1 MKSSAFPYFGT
12 NPRSEEPFLNI
23 SKGDRKGHRSYGG
36 RVYWQDETYNDSRV
50 LVHVPETFDV
60 SKPGVIV
67 VFFHGNGA
75 TLERDVRDRQLVPQ
89 QISDSGVNA
98 VLLAP
103 QLAVNA
109 ADSSA
114 GKFWQPGGFKRFID
128 ESASHLARLY
138 GDPKSAQAFA
148 NLPIVIVG
156 YSGGF
161 LPTAWSL
168 EVGGIPNRVRGVFLL
183 DAVYGELDKFASW
196 IEKNRTGFFVSSYT
210 RYTKRRDQELMQML
224 RDKGITV
231 TESMDGP
238 LRPGSVV
245 FVQTPDGV
253 THRDYVTQAWTEHPV
268 KDVLVKMAATPALDP
283 DRQRAVARAGKR
295 LFAASHCLR
304 RDRRLRQD
312 HRHQRQ
318 RDKGRRD
325 IARGVKEIAR
335 VQKAADRRSDRLP
348 DIEHRGIER
357 HRGGCERRRCADQP
371 HLLHRIG
378 GRKAQPP
385 DRDGHRHQRI
395 DAGAERP
402 AGYAGQQQRREQH
415 RGLPGAPGIDDAGCD
430 RDADETAHAVEREHQ
445 PDRVRPRARQLR
457 QQRPHEGEHHELAGH
472 LQRRDQQQQHDHAG
486 CGRHRSRS

>member
-1 MKSSAFPYFGT
+1 MVGANPNFPTVDRASRATSSAMPRRGLPLRWHWAAMAALIVPLSFVLVQCGKAPTPEMLAANTDGAKSRAAKPQASADTFDDRFPQPQFADRFPTAGESLPQVQRQVALAPQPRAVRTEPVRVASLTPTLTLPRNEREELTTLVSMKSSAFPYFGT

-23 SKGDRKGHRSYGG
+23 VKGDRKGHRSYSGK
-36 RVYWQDETYNDSRV
+36 VYWQDETYNDSRV

-60 SKPGVIV
+60 RKPGVIV

-103 QLAVNA
+103 QMAVNA

-114 GKFWQPGGFKRFID
+114 GKFWQSGGFKRFIE
-128 ESASHLARLY
+128 ESASHLARLH

-148 NLPIVIVG
+148 NMPIVIVG

-168 EVGGIPNRVRGVFLL
+168 EVGGLSNRVRGVFLL

-210 RYTKRRDQELMQML
+210 RYTKRHDLELMQML
-224 RDKGITV
+224 RDRGITV

-268 KDVLVKMAATPALDP
+268 KEVLVKMAATPALT
-283 DRQRAVARAGKR
+283 RVA
-295 LFAASHCLR
+295 ST
-304 RDRRLRQD
+304 
-312 HRHQRQ
+312 
-318 RDKGRRD
+318 
-325 IARGVKEIAR
+325 
-335 VQKAADRRSDRLP
+335 P
-348 DIEHRGIER
+348 
-357 HRGGCERRRCADQP
+357 
-371 HLLHRIG
+371 
-378 GRKAQPP
+378 
-385 DRDGHRHQRI
+385 
-395 DAGAERP
+395 
-402 AGYAGQQQRREQH
+402 YANR
-415 RGLPGAPGIDDAGCD
+415 
-430 RDADETAHAVEREHQ
+430 
-445 PDRVRPRARQLR
+445 
-457 QQRPHEGEHHELAGH
+457 
-472 LQRRDQQQQHDHAG
+472 
-486 CGRHRSRS
+486 

>member
-1 MKSSAFPYFGT
+1 MVGANPKFQIRDRADGVISPDTQRRAQPHRWRWIAVASLFVPLSFVLVQCGKAPSAGMLAANAHATAGDSFEDRFPQPQFNDRFPTPSESLVQRQVALAPPARKVRSEPVRVASLNPTMTLPQPTEREELTTLVSMKSSAFPYFGT
-12 NPRSEEPFLNI
+12 NPRSEAPFLNI
-23 SKGDRKGHRSYGG
+23 SKGERKGHRSYGG

-60 SKPGVIV
+60 RKPGVIV

-114 GKFWQPGGFKRFID
+114 GKFWQPGGFKRFMD
-128 ESASHLARLY
+128 ESATHLARLT

-148 NLPIVIVG
+148 NMPIVIVG

-168 EVGGIPNRVRGVFLL
+168 DVGGVANNRVRGVFLL

-196 IEKNRTGFFVSSYT
+196 IANNRSGFFVSSYT
-210 RYTKRRDQELMQML
+210 RYTKRRDQELIEML

-231 TESMDGP
+231 TENMDGA

-245 FVQTPDGV
+245 FVQTPNGV

-268 KDVLVKMAATPALDP
+268 KDVLVKMAASPQLT
-283 DRQRAVARAGKR
+283 RI
-295 LFAASHCLR
+295 ASGPSSANR
-304 RDRRLRQD
+304 
-312 HRHQRQ
+312 
-318 RDKGRRD
+318 
-325 IARGVKEIAR
+325 
-335 VQKAADRRSDRLP
+335 
-348 DIEHRGIER
+348 
-357 HRGGCERRRCADQP
+357 
-371 HLLHRIG
+371 
-378 GRKAQPP
+378 
-385 DRDGHRHQRI
+385 
-395 DAGAERP
+395 
-402 AGYAGQQQRREQH
+402 
-415 RGLPGAPGIDDAGCD
+415 
-430 RDADETAHAVEREHQ
+430 
-445 PDRVRPRARQLR
+445 
-457 QQRPHEGEHHELAGH
+457 
-472 LQRRDQQQQHDHAG
+472 
-486 CGRHRSRS
+486 